1 MKIKNKN
8 QEKNYKDF
16 IQIFESIGLEKNFSI
31 GEILSS
37 FSNLPKEVFLIKE
50 GNARLISEIDNKLTS
65 VSKLSK
71 GEFIGISSLLC
82 GKPIEEVIAS
92 ENLVVYSIDC
102 EKFFDLYKENLSI
115 KNFCDNNIWGSELLF
130 ILKKFP
136 GL

>member
-1 MKIKNKN
+1 MK
-8 QEKNYKDF
+8 YF
-16 IQIFESIGLEKNFSI
+16 LLLG
-31 GEILSS
+31 
-37 FSNLPKEVFLIKE
+37 NLPKEVFLIKE

-92 ENLVVYSIDC
+92 ENLVVYSIEY
-102 EKFFDLYKENLSI
+102 EKFFELYKENLSI

-136 GL
+136 RPL